1 MMQDISLVTGSVL
14 TLFLVM
20 GVGYALAKLG
30 ILAQSTLPQLSKILL
45 YVVTPAIMVDSFQ
58 VERTQE
64 LDQQLLEAV
73 GVLVGTY
80 LLYMVLGQL
89 CFRRRP
95 PEERGVM
102 RFSAIYGNIGFMGLP
117 LIEAVLGNEAMM
129 ITVIA
134 MGVFNVAS
142 WTHGIACIG
151 GKENSSLRKALLNPG
166 VLGFAVAFILYLA
179 RVELPWPVGNAAKDL
194 ADLNTPLAMIVVGA
208 QMASADLKETFRD
221 VRLYLV
227 SAIKLLVMP
236 AITILM
242 LLPLHL
248 NGMIFT
254 TLVIL
259 SGCPTGGSSSL
270 FCQMLGLDSSLAAKQ
285 VTFSTLLCIVTL
297 PLVTLAVRIL
307 GT

>member
-30 ILAQSTLPQLSKILL
+30 MLAQSTLPQLSKILL
-45 YVVTPAIMVDSFQ
+45 YAVTPAIMVDCFQ
-58 VERTQE
+58 VERTLE
-64 LDQQLLEAV
+64 MDRQLLEAG
-73 GVLVGTY
+73 GVLVGIY
-80 LLYMVLGQL
+80 LLYIVLGQL

-95 PEERGVM
+95 PEEQGVM
-102 RFSAIYGNIGFMGLP
+102 RFSAIYGNTGFMGLP
-117 LIEAVLGNEAMM
+117 LIDAVLGDEAMM

-134 MGVFNVAS
+134 IGVFNLAS
-142 WTHGIACIG
+142 WTHGVACIG
-151 GKENSSLRKALLNPG
+151 GKENSSLRKAVLNPG
-166 VLGFAVAFILYLA
+166 VLSFAVALVLYLA
-179 RVELPWPVGNAAKDL
+179 RVDLPWPVGNAAKDL
-194 ADLNTPLAMIVVGA
+194 ADLNTPLAMIVIGA

-227 SAIKLLVMP
+227 SAVKLLVMP
-236 AITILM
+236 AITILV

-248 NGMIFT
+248 NGIIFT

-270 FCQMLGLDSSLAAKQ
+270 FCQMLNRDSSLAAKQ

-297 PLVTLAVRIL
+297 PLVTLAARIL